1 MRSAQRAPVPAARR
15 WITISSALNHLRRL
29 PNRSRESKAYAIQ
42 AGRELRI
49 LVNNEQVTDEEAKEI
64 AKGIAGRIEAELR
77 YPGRIKVTIIRETRV
92 TEYAR

>member
-1 MRSAQRAPVPAARR
+1 M
-15 WITISSALNHLRRL
+15 
-29 PNRSRESKAYAIQ
+29 
-42 AGRELRI
+42 
-49 LVNNEQVTDEEAKEI
+49 NNEQVTDEGAKEI